1 MSLALAAKRA
11 AEVATNTTYDL
22 VWAMRYDLA
31 FLAPFKLEE
40 LPRAQLWLPGQC
52 CEWTPDPLNHA
63 VPHTMRAAKR
73 TAEQA
78 CLGRLG
84 RIMDLC
90 RTSYFLN
97 TKGVGP
103 AYGKFTLV
111 REAERNMFVNDW
123 FFIAPSRTADTW
135 ANLYHNYKR
144 YIAALKEL
152 GIPLDWQHFLWA
164 AHVHYA
170 LRVSNGLRRALDK
183 GTSFNLVRHAGRSRN
198 CLPGVTAGTYLPKL
212 AEPLKPGM
220 AHLCPRRGEVSCK
233 AESKRCLLDAEF
245 PQSMQDTNS
254 NSSLPA

>member
-1 MSLALAAKRA
+1 MPSPLPTDASPASFMLALTSHLTPTLAF
-11 AEVATNTTYDL
+11 TTHPPTSPL
-22 VWAMRYDLA
+22 SSPRYDLA

-97 TKGVGP
+97 TASVGP
-103 AYGKFTLV
+103 AYGHFTLV
-111 REAERNMFVNDW
+111 REAERNGFVNDY

-135 ANLYHNYKR
+135 AAATEHPLTVPR
-144 YIAALKEL
+144 CTSLIAPHAL
-152 GIPLDWQHFLWA
+152 IAPHTP
-164 AHVHYA
+164 HVA
-170 LRVSNGLRRALDK
+170 
-183 GTSFNLVRHAGRSRN
+183 
-198 CLPGVTAGTYLPKL
+198 
-212 AEPLKPGM
+212 
-220 AHLCPRRGEVSCK
+220 PR
-233 AESKRCLLDAEF
+233 
-245 PQSMQDTNS
+245 P
-254 NSSLPA
+254 